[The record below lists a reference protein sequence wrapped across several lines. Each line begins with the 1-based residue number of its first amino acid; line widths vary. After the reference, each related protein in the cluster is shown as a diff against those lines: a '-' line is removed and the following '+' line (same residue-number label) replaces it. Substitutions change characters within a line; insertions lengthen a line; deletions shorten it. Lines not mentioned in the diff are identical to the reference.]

1 MLKGSLYRLIKIAA
15 EENLI
20 EAMVELNKMN
30 EIFKGHFPDQPVLP
44 GVCMMQMIREIL
56 EAFFQEKLQLRKA
69 DDIRFSSMV
78 DPTKDAQLTIQ
89 TGFNRTE
96 NGLQTKT
103 RILKTDGTIC
113 CKMQAMFIFV

>member
-20 EAMVELNKMN
+20 EAMVELNEMN

-89 TGFNRTE
+89 THFNRIE

-103 RILKTDGTIC
+103 KILKTDGTVC
-113 CKMQAMFIFV
+113 CKMQATFVFA